1 MISGNAFLHEKQKHW
16 LTFKARFMLWQE
28 LVEDD
33 ITFTYSG
40 QALCWTATQS
50 LLLRRVA
57 PTAGVRIAVKSAVN
71 VNTERESGD
80 RLTSEFFW
88 GKKCNCLQLTISA
101 KTV

>member
-40 QALCWTATQS
+40 QALC
-50 LLLRRVA
+50 
-57 PTAGVRIAVKSAVN
+57 
-71 VNTERESGD
+71 
-80 RLTSEFFW
+80 
-88 GKKCNCLQLTISA
+88 
-101 KTV
+101 